1 METRLRLLTALIF
14 LLAAV
19 VACGDDDGG
28 ALTTTPTGSLSP
40 TATGSSSTSP
50 TPGPSGGEP
59 TLPPSG
65 VTYVVQA
72 GDTMFSI
79 AQRFGTTVAAIAEAN
94 EISDPTNITVG
105 QVLVI
110 PGLTATPTSSAS
122 ATSTPPASG
131 GPAEV
136 ITIGNTSRNTIAFT
150 FDAGSDAGY
159 TTMILDTLA
168 ANGLHATFGMTGKFA
183 ETYPDLVRRMIN
195 DGHTLINHSYDHK
208 SFTGNSTGASP
219 LTRDE
224 RWDELDRTESIIQ
237 QLTGATT
244 LPYFRP
250 PYGDYDASVNE
261 DAGARGYK
269 YNVMW
274 TLDSRGWMGI
284 PAAQIVQRSLDN
296 AQAGAIYI
304 FHVGSASQDGPALQ
318 QIIDGL
324 ESQGFAIGTIGD
336 VLAP

>member
-1 METRLRLLTALIF
+1 METRLRLLTALIL

-19 VACGDDDGG
+19 VACGDDDG
-28 ALTTTPTGSLSP
+28 AQTQTPTGSAAAS
-40 TATGSSSTSP
+40 ATFTTSP
-50 TPGPSGGEP
+50 TPVPSGGEP
-59 TLPPSG
+59 TLPATG
-65 VTYVVQA
+65 VTYIVQA

-79 AQRFGTTVAAIAEAN
+79 ANRFGTTVAAIAVAN
-94 EISDPTNITVG
+94 DIADPTSINVG

-110 PGLTATPTSSAS
+110 PGLTATPTSPAS
-122 ATSTPPASG
+122 VTPTPPSG
-131 GPAEV
+131 EPAEV
-136 ITIGNTSRNTIAFT
+136 ITIGNASRNTIAFT

-159 TTMILDTLA
+159 TTLILDTLA
-168 ANGLHATFGMTGKFA
+168 TNGLHATFGMTGKFA
-183 ETYPDLVRRMIN
+183 ETYPDLVRRMAN
-195 DGHTLINHSYDHK
+195 EGHTFINHSYDHR

-224 RWDELDRTESIIQ
+224 RWDELDRTESVIQ

-250 PYGDYDASVNE
+250 PYGDYDASVNQ
-261 DAGARGYK
+261 DVGARGYA

-284 PAAQIVQRSLDN
+284 PAAQIVQRCLDN

-304 FHVGSASQDGPALQ
+304 FHVGSASEDGPALQ

-324 ESQGFAIGTIGD
+324 ESQGYAIGTIGD